1 MAVSAPP
8 PAVAAVLAGYPPKV
22 AKRLQ
27 QVRRIILDTAQQLNI
42 GEVVETLKWHEVS
55 YLPAK
60 SGIGSTLRI
69 GYSDKMPRHY
79 QLYVHCG
86 TNLIDMSKTLFPELS
101 YQGNRGIAFALDE
114 PLPRDVLT
122 MLTEMTLTYHRN
134 RRKQVAAG

>member
-1 MAVSAPP
+1 MAVSAPA
-8 PAVAAVLAGYPPKV
+8 PAIAEVLASYPPKV
-22 AKRLQ
+22 SKRLQ
-27 QVRRIILDTAQQLNI
+27 QVRRIILNTAHQLDI

-69 GYSDKMPRHY
+69 GYSDKMPKHY

-86 TNLIDMSKTLFPELS
+86 TNLIDMCKTLFPELH
-101 YQGNRGIAFALDE
+101 YQGNRGIAFVLDE
-114 PLPRDVLT
+114 PLPRDILA

-134 RRKQVAAG
+134 KRKQVAAA